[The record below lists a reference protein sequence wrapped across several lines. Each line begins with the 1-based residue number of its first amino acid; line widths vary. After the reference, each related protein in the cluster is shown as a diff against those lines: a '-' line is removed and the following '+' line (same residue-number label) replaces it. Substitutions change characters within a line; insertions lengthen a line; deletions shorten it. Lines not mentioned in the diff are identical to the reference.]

1 MLQAYLEEIR
11 RTELLKPE
19 QEKRLWEQKRQ
30 GDIEAHTALMTAYQP
45 LVFKLAMSFKLP
57 ESETMELIQ
66 EGMVG
71 LLEAAESFD
80 YGRGVAFSLFAT
92 YRIKGSMLNF
102 LKKSSS
108 SGLIYL
114 EEELREGFSWGD
126 VLAMEGA
133 APSEIAERHMLQEKV
148 CLAMNRLPL
157 KEQQV
162 LTGLLVDDATAQQVA
177 ETNNIS
183 LGHVY
188 RLQKKGVRRIRG
200 MLARF
205 MHEFNKY

>member
-11 RTELLKPE
+11 KTELLNPE
-19 QEKRLWEQKRQ
+19 KEKELWQQKQ
-30 GDIEAHTALMTAYQP
+30 NGDLQAHTSLMTAYQP
-45 LVFKLAMSFKLP
+45 LVFKIAMNFKLP
-57 ESETMELIQ
+57 ESVTMELIQ

-80 YGRGVAFSLFAT
+80 YQRGVAFSLFAT

-102 LKKSSS
+102 LKKTSN
-108 SGLIYL
+108 SGLVYL
-114 EEELREGFSWGD
+114 EEELKDGFSLGD
-126 VLAMEGA
+126 VLATEGA
-133 APSEIAERHMLQEKV
+133 APCEIAERHMLQEKV
-148 CLAMNRLPL
+148 SLAMGKLPI

-162 LTGLLVDDATAQQVA
+162 LTSLLVDDAPAQQVA
-177 ETNNIS
+177 DNNNIS

-200 MLARF
+200 MLSRF
-205 MHEFNKY
+205 MHEFNKC